1 VIGFLSTN
9 NAFRSDTR
17 EAGIK
22 QIALE
27 GGRIFSAN
35 RRIPWAG
42 DAGVTTCFIA
52 ISKGLAPEHI
62 YLDGKEVGGINSHLL
77 PDSIEYEP
85 RELAENLGIC
95 FRGADIYGEGFL
107 FWEDSPEYHGSWREA
122 EEIEKAFPDE
132 KEIIRYFL
140 GGKEL
145 TSKPRHMPHRKV
157 IDFTGLTKAEA
168 SSRYPHLFTIAE
180 ERVKPERDKLGGYS
194 VAENSRERWW
204 LFGTATPALNNA
216 KKDLE
221 HVIGISRTSKYTC
234 FSLLPA
240 EYTFGDKLVIVC
252 ARNLLP
258 ALGLL
263 SSSIHSFWAAFNG
276 ATREDRPVY
285 SSTDCFGTFP
295 APFTGLWNFPCTDET
310 LLATVSSTSQN
321 LFRHRSDTLCGDEIG
336 MTEFYNRFHDPS
348 FEVPDCLEARRLQ
361 VELDNSY
368 LSLYGW
374 PTIPQDQYGFAP
386 EYVEFGNDCD
396 TDVGAIQE
404 LLSGKLFYQ
413 DASEAV
419 EFEQRWKLL
428 ADTDASLPWR
438 YRWPDDV
445 RDDVLARLLALN
457 AERYAEEVVMGLHGK
472 GAKKAAGPAATAGKR
487 RGRPPKAAQASETG
501 GQQTEN
507 QQTEQRGLGL

>member
-1 VIGFLSTN
+1 MLAFLSTN

-52 ISKGLAPEHI
+52 ISKGLAPEHL
-62 YLDGKEVGGINSHLL
+62 YLDGKEVGGINSNLL

-168 SSRYPHLFTIAE
+168 SSRYPNLFTIAE

-194 VAENSRERWW
+194 VAENRRERWW

-348 FEVPDCLEARRLQ
+348 FEAPDCLEARRLQ

-419 EFEQRWKLL
+419 EFEHRWKLL

-438 YRWPDDV
+438 YRWPDAV

-457 AERYAEEVVMGLHGK
+457 AERYADEVALGLHSKGGK
-472 GAKKAAGPAATAGKR
+472 AGAGGGGKR
-487 RGRPPKAAQASETG
+487 RVRGAKVSQAPATES
-501 GQQTEN
+501 QQA
-507 QQTEQRGLGL
+507 EQMGLGL